1 MNLFEF
7 IMQMELFHA
16 VYSLVAISVIGF
28 WTSVA
33 LGGFKPFLIQ
43 NYNMESK

>member
-16 VYSLVAISVIGF
+16 IYSLLAIFIIGF
-28 WTSVA
+28 WISVA
-33 LGGFKPFLIQ
+33 LGGFKPFSIH
-43 NYNMESK
+43 NYKMESK